1 MKRITKLSVIAL
13 CLALLVGCARAD
25 TDIRP
30 YIPTNL
36 TDRTPII
43 IDCDIGIIDFYA
55 LGYVGTC
62 DKLDLRAVTTTYG
75 TATLE
80 NTTANALGAVSFYG
94 YDCPVAVG
102 SVCSFSGTISIQK
115 KEQGEN
121 GLGNTV
127 LPPPSDDSV
136 DTVPAWDLI
145 YQIAL
150 EEKGNLQIIAMG
162 PLTNIARA
170 IEEHPDIRPLIAS
183 ITATAGDYRNEITA
197 NGEFN
202 AACDPQA
209 MQTVLQSGIPLTL
222 LGQSTTDLYQILQV
236 TTKGHGV
243 SVDEWLMPQG
253 KYTDTFQAV
262 RRYADKKSE
271 KTGEDTMVFPEI
283 MAILV
288 VIDDSL
294 LPYRYADTVT
304 CTSADIQVTF
314 SPDGATSHIRI
325 ADFRAFD
332 NQYRQRY
339 QTYFNFMPQF
349 YAERSEQP

>member
-1 MKRITKLSVIAL
+1 MKRISKLSAVVL
-13 CLALLVGCARAD
+13 CLALLTGCAGTGAD
-25 TDIRP
+25 TRS

-43 IDCDIGIIDFYA
+43 IDCDMGIVDFYA

-75 TATLE
+75 ATTLE
-80 NTTANALGAVSFYG
+80 NATANALGAVSLYG

-102 SVCSFSGTISIQK
+102 SVCSLSGSISIQK

-127 LPPPSDDSV
+127 LPPPSATADAA
-136 DTVPAWDLI
+136 PAWDLI
-145 YQIAL
+145 YQIAQ
-150 EEKGNLQIIAMG
+150 EEKGSLQIVAMG
-162 PLTNIARA
+162 PLTNIAKA
-170 IEEHPDIRPLIAS
+170 IQQYPDILPLIAG
-183 ITATAGDYRNEITA
+183 ITVTGGDYRDEVTA

-222 LGQSTTDLYQILQV
+222 LGQSITDLYRIGQV
-236 TTKGHGV
+236 TTKGRGT
-243 SVDEWLMPQG
+243 SVDEWLMHQG
-253 KYTDTFQAV
+253 RFTDTFQAV
-262 RRYADKKSE
+262 RRYADQKAE
-271 KTGEDTMVFPEI
+271 ETGEDTMVFPEI
-283 MAILV
+283 MAILT

-294 LPYRYADTVT
+294 LPYQYADAVT
-304 CTSADIQVTF
+304 CTPVDIRVTF
-314 SPDGATSHIRI
+314 SPKGETSHIRI

-332 NQYRQRY
+332 GKYWQRY
-339 QTYFNFMPQF
+339 QTYFDFMPQF
-349 YAERSEQP
+349 YAEGGEQP